1 MKKRYLALLLPAL
14 VGLAVLSGCQENTAI
29 SSTGDRIAEIDQEET
44 YPDVPGTLAVV
55 YGDLA
60 ELTDDASLI
69 VKGTV
74 TEQEVQ
80 RPEGLPQ
87 THTTLKVQ
95 SVWKG
100 ELSPDSQIEVVEEGG
115 GSGTVLGNIPQMS
128 PDYSYYL
135 MLREE
140 DGTYYI
146 CGAFQG
152 RFVEREGYVFQQAIE
167 GVKLEEYA
175 PLPAAS
181 FEETIQSLV
190 EGQ

>member
-1 MKKRYLALLLPAL
+1 MKKRRIAALLSAL
-14 VGLAVLSGCQENTAI
+14 VGLIILGGCQENTVIA
-29 SSTGDRIAEIDQEET
+29 STGDRIAEIDQEET
-44 YPDVPGTLAVV
+44 YPDMPGTLAVI

-60 ELTDDASLI
+60 EITADADLI

-74 TEQEVQ
+74 IGQEVQ
-80 RPEGLPQ
+80 QPDGFPQ

-100 ELSPDSQIEVVEEGG
+100 ALSPDSHVEVVEEGG

-128 PDYSYYL
+128 QDYSYYL
-135 MLREE
+135 MLQQEG
-140 DGTYYI
+140 GTYYI

-152 RFVEREGYVFQQAIE
+152 RFVEREGYVFQQAVE
-167 GVKLEEYA
+167 GIKLENYE

-190 EGQ
+190 EGS